1 LSLALTGVRLFSP
14 VFIGVRIQH
23 AVAILLSQ
31 QKGVESMVFPSLVE
45 TAAALH
51 TGELD
56 LLSYIN
62 QLCDLI
68 DASEP
73 HIQALVPETAR
84 RARLLH
90 EAQELQMRFPDPTNR
105 PQLYGIPVGIKDI
118 FRVNGFPT
126 RAGSQLPVELFTG
139 PESDCVRTLRSAGAL
154 ILGKTVT
161 TEFAY
166 FEPGPTRNPRNLDYS
181 PGGSSSGSAAAV
193 AADFCPLA
201 IGTQTI
207 GSTIRP
213 AAFCGVVGFK
223 SSYGR
228 IPMTGGILCSET
240 FDHVGIF
247 TSDVAGMQLAAAQLF
262 QNWSKVEI
270 QIPGDLPS
278 LGVPDGPYLEQ
289 ASAEGLAAFEHQ
301 LALLKKAGYIVRHVQ
316 ALEEIDAINR
326 QHSRLVFAEM
336 AQVHSEWFAH
346 FESLYRPRTAS
357 AIREGREVSNEELAI
372 LRDSPSRLRAELES
386 LMVQAG
392 IDMWV
397 CPSAPGPAPK
407 GITSTGSP
415 LMNLPWTHAGMPA
428 ISLPAGYAAHSLP
441 LGLQCVGAFMAD
453 ESLLQW
459 AVPLAKIVHESGDT
473 DL

>member
-1 LSLALTGVRLFSP
+1 MIPVSLL
-14 VFIGVRIQH
+14 
-23 AVAILLSQ
+23 
-31 QKGVESMVFPSLVE
+31 E

-51 TGELD
+51 AGELD
-56 LLSYIN
+56 LLVYIN

-68 DASEP
+68 DVSEP
-73 HIQALVPETAR
+73 RIQALLPETER

-90 EAQELQMRFPDPTNR
+90 QAQELQMRFPDHTNR
-105 PQLYGIPVGIKDI
+105 PPLFGIPVGIKDI
-118 FRVNGFPT
+118 FRVDGFPT
-126 RAGSQLPVELFTG
+126 RAGSQLPVELFSG
-139 PESDCVRTLRSAGAL
+139 PESACVRILRSAGVL

-166 FEPGPTRNPRNLDYS
+166 FEPGPTRNPRNIAYS

-193 AADFCPLA
+193 AAGFCPLA

-247 TSDVAGMQLAAAQLF
+247 TSDVVGMQLAASQIC
-262 QNWSKVEI
+262 QNWGKVEV
-270 QIPGDLPS
+270 QIPGDLPT

-289 ASAEGLAAFEHQ
+289 ASAEGLAAFEYQ
-301 LALLKKAGYIVRHVQ
+301 LSLLKKAGYTVRRVKV
-316 ALEEIDAINR
+316 LEDIDSINR
-326 QHSRLVFAEM
+326 RHSRLVFAEM
-336 AQVHSEWFAH
+336 AGVHSEWFDH
-346 FESLYRPRTAS
+346 YESLYRPRTAS
-357 AIREGREVSNEELAI
+357 AIREGQEVSAEELPV
-372 LRDSPSRLRAELES
+372 LRDSPTKLRSDLET

-392 IDMWV
+392 IDVWV
-397 CPSAPGPAPK
+397 CPSAPGPAPE

-428 ISLPAGYAAHSLP
+428 ISLPAGHASNSLP
-441 LGLQCVGAFMAD
+441 LSLQCVGAFMAD
-453 ESLLQW
+453 ESLLEW
-459 AVPLAKIVHESGDT
+459 TIPLAKVVHKAVDT
-473 DL
+473 NL